1 MHHDDPITFKDTD
14 MRKTGFAL
22 LFCSL
27 LASNTSLAAGIDY
40 LQTFDFSGSPIT
52 LTAGGTPLFLQVDYG
67 ERFDRY
73 EDIFIKINLLNAT
86 KFITTQG
93 FILSNQLTPPSYASL
108 TEWGYAVMTGTTQ
121 SVTPS
126 VTFSWNSG
134 WGSEH
139 WINVG
144 APEIANEI
152 LDGRFSFYFQN
163 APLSLTPSLTFKDDI
178 VVGSAE
184 VILRGATVSPIPEP
198 TSANLFSAGIVSLV
212 LFLRRRRRYA

>member
-1 MHHDDPITFKDTD
+1 MTTT
-14 MRKTGFAL
+14 RFAF
-22 LFCSL
+22 LFCL
-27 LASNTSLAAGIDY
+27 LCASNASQAAGIDY
-40 LQTFDFSGSPIT
+40 YQTFDFSASPIS
-52 LTAGGTPLFLQVDYG
+52 LTTGGAPLFLQVDYG
-67 ERFDRY
+67 ERFDSY
-73 EDIFIKINLLNAT
+73 EDIFIQINLLNAT

-93 FILSNQLTPPSYASL
+93 FILSNQATPPSYASL
-108 TEWGYAVMTGTTQ
+108 TGWGYAVMTGTTQ

-139 WINVG
+139 WIDVG

-152 LDGRFSFYFQN
+152 LDGKFSFYFQN

-198 TSANLFSAGIVSLV
+198 TSANLLAAGVGSLI
-212 LFLRRRRRYA
+212 LFLRWRRRCA